1 MACFPQCPDA
11 IHRGSDGVKASIRRA
26 TPADAATLAELGA
39 TTFIESFGY
48 LYIAQDLQAFLE
60 EHHSEAAY
68 AKALENPS
76 YALWLAEQNGR
87 AIGYAQAAEQCTLP
101 HADIQQ
107 GDGEIKRL
115 YLRADAQNSGV
126 GRALMDIAMAWL
138 LQHGPRTLWV
148 SVYSENVGAQ
158 RFYQRYGFA
167 FAGEYHFIV
176 GDQHDRE
183 FIYRRS
189 AS

>member
-1 MACFPQCPDA
+1 MFE
-11 IHRGSDGVKASIRRA
+11 IRQAA
-26 TPADAATLAELGA
+26 TTDAATLAELGA

-48 LYIAQDLQAFLE
+48 LYHAEDLQAFLE
-60 EHHSEAAY
+60 ESHSEAAY
-68 AKALENPS
+68 AKALENPG

-87 AIGYAQAAEQCTLP
+87 AIGYVQAAAQCALP
-101 HADIQQ
+101 HADVRQ
-107 GDGEIKRL
+107 GEGEVKRL
-115 YLRADAQNSGV
+115 YLRHDAQNAGV
-126 GRALMDIAMAWL
+126 GRALMDAAMAWL
-138 LQHGPRTLWV
+138 LREGPQTLWV
-148 SVYSENVGAQ
+148 SVYSENAGAQ